1 MDPTTRAILAA
12 MLTAPSPML
21 CACGRYAEHEGRL
34 FARARADPMVA
45 DAYACDNC
53 LDAIDRGAYGKMAW
67 TTSPAIDKARLYNAF
82 LDDCERVAS
91 QAGGGVP
98 AMGDSAW
105 AQLGGG
111 RR

>member
-12 MLTAPSPML
+12 MLTGEQPERCAKCGVRYETTLVWRHADGATVLRCDACAKAELEECPGKVSAAPFEQPS
-21 CACGRYAEHEGRL
+21 AG
-34 FARARADPMVA
+34 
-45 DAYACDNC
+45 
-53 LDAIDRGAYGKMAW
+53 
-67 TTSPAIDKARLYNAF
+67 KARLYNAF